1 MTKFDGNG
9 STLKLSTGAENTST
23 PLIGINS
30 ITLPGDSLTV
40 IDATTLSN
48 ATVKTSIAANL
59 KAVNDLSFNL
69 DLADL
74 SQLPAK
80 GTRCKATITLPGN
93 VGSWEGWGFISAVSD
108 ASLMNDGSP
117 AVDVTFTVGN
127 LNVEGKEVAPVVT
140 INAPAKAE

>member
-9 STLKLSTGAENTST
+9 STIKFVTGETAT
-23 PLIGINS
+23 PLIGVNS

-48 ATVKTSIAANL
+48 AKVKTSIAANL

-69 DLADL
+69 DLL
-74 SQLPAK
+74 NVGQLPEK
-80 GTRCKATITLPGN
+80 GTRCQAVITLPGN
-93 VGSWEGWGFISAVSD
+93 FGTWTGWGFISAVGD

-117 AVDVTFTVGN
+117 AVDVTFTIGN
-127 LNVEGKEVAPVVT
+127 LDAEGKESEPVIT
-140 INAPAKAE
+140 INADV